1 MRIRRCA
8 SRLLGSAASSAS
20 APALPRFELP
30 PPSPPAAQESHAG
43 LVAASGTSASPLV
56 PCELSLSP
64 WDLIDQLHPSDP
76 QEEKIFFE
84 TYLVAVAWRASW
96 LFQPSMPAAGSIKE
110 EEQQEEDMAARVIL
124 GLQVRKKNTVRKKA
138 RKMKPNMT
146 KEKIKAEA
154 SDATAG
160 PETPLWTCKKNV
172 NGAKRW
178 TCWRPVSQP
187 NSFCSYHSDQKPK
200 RKRATDVEEGFYYY
214 TGFGPSRSKRHR
226 ISNSSDGMPAEP
238 QPARQKEEAPA
249 KEEMHID
256 SIARQAQADGADHQA
271 APPVHMDEP
280 MSDDG
285 TAGIAGLDEESS
297 DDDVIKSREI
307 KSKSPLKKRW
317 RKPVKARSLKSL
329 MYS

>member
-8 SRLLGSAASSAS
+8 SRLLGSAASSA
-20 APALPRFELP
+20 LPRFELP
-30 PPSPPAAQESHAG
+30 PPSPPAAQEPHAG
-43 LVAASGTSASPLV
+43 FVAASGTSPSSLD

-64 WDLIDQLHPSDP
+64 WDLMDQLHPSDP

-96 LFQPSMPAAGSIKE
+96 LFQPSMPAPGSIKE
-110 EEQQEEDMAARVIL
+110 EEQQEEDMAAGVIFE
-124 GLQVRKKNTVRKKA
+124 LQVCKKNTVRKKA
-138 RKMKPNMT
+138 RKMKPNMS
-146 KEKIKAEA
+146 KEKIQAQESD

-160 PETPLWTCKKNV
+160 GETPLLTCKKNV
-172 NGAKRW
+172 NGGKSW
-178 TCWRPVSQP
+178 SCWRPVSQP
-187 NSFCSYHSDQKPK
+187 NSFYSYHSDQKPK

-226 ISNSSDGMPAEP
+226 ISNSSDGVPAEP
-238 QPARQKEEAPA
+238 QPAE
-249 KEEMHID
+249 EEMHID
-256 SIARQAQADGADHQA
+256 SSARQAQADGADHQA

-285 TAGIAGLDEESS
+285 TAGIAGCDEESN
-297 DDDVIKSREI
+297 DDDVIKSHEI
-307 KSKSPLKKRW
+307 KSKSPLKKW

-329 MYS
+329 MYCDS